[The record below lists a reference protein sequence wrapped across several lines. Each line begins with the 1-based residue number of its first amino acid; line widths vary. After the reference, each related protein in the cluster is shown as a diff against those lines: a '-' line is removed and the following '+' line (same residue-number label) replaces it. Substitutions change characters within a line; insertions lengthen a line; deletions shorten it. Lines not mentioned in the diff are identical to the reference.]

1 MKPMIVI
8 KIFNLKKVFIK
19 NYEVGDLV
27 DVEFNNEAFKL
38 EIIKN
43 ENNIIIIQ
51 RDDPTMSIKI
61 DKKLEKLNVN
71 YKNHIQN
78 ISCKRHV
85 FKM

>member
-1 MKPMIVI
+1 M
-8 KIFNLKKVFIK
+8 
-19 NYEVGDLV
+19 GDLV

-78 ISCKRHV
+78 ISCETC
-85 FKM
+85 F

>member
-1 MKPMIVI
+1 MKHL
-8 KIFNLKKVFIK
+8 NC
-19 NYEVGDLV
+19 
-27 DVEFNNEAFKL
+27 

-78 ISCKRHV
+78 ISCKYM
-85 FKM
+85 FLKCSLI

>member
-1 MKPMIVI
+1 M
-8 KIFNLKKVFIK
+8 
-19 NYEVGDLV
+19 GDLV

-61 DKKLEKLNVN
+61 DKN
-71 YKNHIQN
+71 
-78 ISCKRHV
+78 
-85 FKM
+85 

>member
-1 MKPMIVI
+1 M
-8 KIFNLKKVFIK
+8 
-19 NYEVGDLV
+19 GDLV

-78 ISCKRHV
+78 IDI
-85 FKM
+85 